1 MIHDY
6 ATARKNPSVP
16 VSVKRKPLSMARV
29 LVVGGALVIGAT
41 GLSHVVM
48 AVADDL
54 RQSAA
59 EVAAR
64 KQAERALKAQA
75 KLEKQRL
82 LDEARYARK
91 AAAAR
96 EIAERRSVFGFYDAL
111 NQSMPIPLQ
120 ADAYGSSVP
129 VRSSASAAK
138 AGVAETLYSL
148 QTSLHRD
155 AAEAR
160 QTVSQLSAL
169 GFRPQV
175 EEVKV
180 KAGGIVYRVTV
191 GPYKALEDAMAAR
204 DSLHG
209 QHYFAQVFK
218 E

>member
-6 ATARKNPSVP
+6 ATSRKNPSVP
-16 VSVKRKPLSMARV
+16 VKVKRKPVSIARV
-29 LVVGGALVIGAT
+29 FVVTGAVAIGAA
-41 GLSHVVM
+41 GLSQVVM

-64 KQAERALKAQA
+64 KQTERALKAQA
-75 KLEKQRL
+75 KLEKQRR
-82 LDEARYARK
+82 LDEERYARK

-96 EIAERRSVFGFYDAL
+96 EIAEKRSVFGFYETL
-111 NQSMPIPLQ
+111 NDSMPIPLQ

-129 VRSSASAAK
+129 LKAASANK
-138 AGVAETLYSL
+138 LGPAETVYSL

-155 AAEAR
+155 SSEAK
-160 QTVSQLSAL
+160 QTVARLSSL